1 MTLFL
6 GKTTGPRSLSAT
18 PSRKRKSLKQV
29 GESRKMN
36 TMRTLIHECLRI
48 PWCEKGYQSD
58 NFLWLLPVLVA
69 LCGKLHLVSP
79 NCVNVPML
87 TQPVPFQAPTLTNH
101 PICHQHPPPC
111 SPKPLCLLVVRPQFT
126 WHLTSVTFSPGIAKL
141 FSWKLLHIFVFLRSI
156 RTLKRLLQNRMS
168 QWQLSVKLNIRLLS
182 PCSGSC

>member
-1 MTLFL
+1 MTLLL

-18 PSRKRKSLKQV
+18 PSRKRKNLKQV

-58 NFLWLLPVLVA
+58 NFLWLFPVQAA
-69 LCGKLHLVSP
+69 LCGKMHLVSP

-87 TQPVPFQAPTLTNH
+87 TQPVPFQAPALTDH
-101 PICHQHPPPC
+101 PICHQHPP
-111 SPKPLCLLVVRPQFT
+111 LLTITTLPTRGETPV
-126 WHLTSVTFSPGIAKL
+126 HLAPHIRDFSPGIAKL
-141 FSWKLLHIFVFLRSI
+141 FSLKLLHIFVFLRYI
-156 RTLKRLLQNRMS
+156 RTLKTLLQNRMS
-168 QWQLSVKLNIRLLS
+168 EWQSTVKLNIHLLS